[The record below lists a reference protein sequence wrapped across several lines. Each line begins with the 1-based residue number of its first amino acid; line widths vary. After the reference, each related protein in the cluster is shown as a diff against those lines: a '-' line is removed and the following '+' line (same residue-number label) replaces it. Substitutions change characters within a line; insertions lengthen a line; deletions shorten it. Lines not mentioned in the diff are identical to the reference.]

1 MSDWD
6 KEHLGEILSGYGD
19 WFNARLLRLISK
31 ADRPEMEKLHQV
43 FPRQVELVYER
54 QNGKPF
60 VPLGANL
67 IGSI

>member
-6 KEHLGEILSGYGD
+6 KENLGQILMGHGD
-19 WFNARLLRLISK
+19 WFDARLLRLISK

-43 FPRQVELVYER
+43 FPEHVEAVYER

-60 VPLGANL
+60 VPSGANL